1 MTFFFI
7 KRETLP
13 EVIVLSGDHLILKIC
28 LKGQVHNSSSN
39 RNAVEVKKSFCGLG
53 VHAVALEQSSKCLY

>member
-1 MTFFFI
+1 MTFFI

-13 EVIVLSGDHLILKIC
+13 EVIVLSGNHLILKTC

-53 VHAVALEQSSKCLY
+53 YML